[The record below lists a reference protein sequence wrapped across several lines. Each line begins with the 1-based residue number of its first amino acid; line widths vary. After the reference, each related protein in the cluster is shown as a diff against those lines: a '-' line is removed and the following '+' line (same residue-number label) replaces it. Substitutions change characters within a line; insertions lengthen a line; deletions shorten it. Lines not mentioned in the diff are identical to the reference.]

1 MPTNQTGQQGNL
13 PGLFQRPAP
22 VPRRSRRQAVD
33 LDAPAPAP
41 TFYRMLRRGTFS
53 ADQSTPNQYV
63 REHHEQYFYTL
74 QVVWAGDVPLDYK
87 DFILDNAEVASFIS
101 NMKLMGSGEMMLK
114 FIMEQ
119 VNTRLAELGIPPLA
133 CRITI
138 RGQGHEDT
146 RNDAYLEYTQCRPE
160 HTGLLQ

>member
-1 MPTNQTGQQGNL
+1 MNREVQTNL

-22 VPRRSRRQAVD
+22 VPRRSRRAQVA
-33 LDAPAPAP
+33 LPPTEAP

-53 ADQSTPNQYV
+53 ASESTPNQYV
-63 REHHEQYFYTL
+63 REHHEQYYYTL
-74 QVVWAGDVPLDYK
+74 QVVWAGDVQLDYK

-119 VNTRLAELGIPPLA
+119 VNTRLLELGIPPLA
-133 CRITI
+133 CKITI
-138 RGQGHEDT
+138 RGQSHEDI
-146 RNDAYLEYTQCRPE
+146 RNDAYLEYTQARPE
-160 HTGLLQ
+160 HVGLLQ